1 MDAYKQRKLNEIIE
15 TLKGYKRD
23 YENKIE
29 LWKRVER
36 VKKKNGDDFSVFSKN
51 FKNANI
57 TPSVASIRPAFEIWV
72 GDYINGVYTRDY
84 FDITPCVKNF
94 HGVVSEDRIK
104 KETLIEPYFYMT
116 IEEIMQEIENTIKKY
131 EEYIKDLNKQIENA
145 GRIFEEFST
154 AIDSALTT
162 LKADAG
168 NNSSLYFACR
178 EYMTRAY

>member
-15 TLKGYKRD
+15 RLKGYKKD

-51 FKNANI
+51 FKNASI
-57 TPSVASIRPAFEIWV
+57 TPSVASIRPDYEIRV
-72 GDYINGVYTRDY
+72 SGNIDGVYTNDY
-84 FDITPCVKNF
+84 FEIYPCVKHY
-94 HGVVSEDRIK
+94 HGHVSEDRII
-104 KETLIEPYFYMT
+104 KESFLEAYFIMT
-116 IEEIMQEIENTIKKY
+116 IEEIFEEIERHIKVY
-131 EEYIKDLNKQIENA
+131 EEYINDLNKQIENA

-154 AIDSALTT
+154 TIDNALKT
-162 LKADAG
+162 LKTDAG
-168 NNSSLYFACR
+168 NDSSLYFACR